1 MNWASTTPDT
11 VRCIDCRHWRG
22 SSGWC
27 RTAGKVA
34 NSARAVRRCKHFARI
49 KTALDFAREVI
60 EQAGLREAV
69 ELVEI
74 DIHRVAAR
82 LRTGLSS
89 ETESVVL
96 DLIDSAMRRAA
107 GEARV

>member
-49 KTALDFAREVI
+49 KTALDFAREAI
-60 EQAGLREAV
+60 EQAGLNQAV

-74 DIHRVAAR
+74 DLHRVAAR
-82 LRTGLSS
+82 LRPGLSP
-89 ETESVVL
+89 EIEATVL
-96 DLIDSAMRRAA
+96 DLIDSAMRRAI
-107 GEARV
+107 EASRQ

>member
-1 MNWASTTPDT
+1 MTWTTIPDA

-22 SSGWC
+22 SHGWC
-27 RTAGKVA
+27 STARRNA
-34 NSARAVRRCKHFARI
+34 NSARAARRCKHFARI
-49 KTALDFAREVI
+49 KTALDFAREAI

-82 LRTGLSS
+82 LRPGLSS

-107 GEARV
+107 GEVRV